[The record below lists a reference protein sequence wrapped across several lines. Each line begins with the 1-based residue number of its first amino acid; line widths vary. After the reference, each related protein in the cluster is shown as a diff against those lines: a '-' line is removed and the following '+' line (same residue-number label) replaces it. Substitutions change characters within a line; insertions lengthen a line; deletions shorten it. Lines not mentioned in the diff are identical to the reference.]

1 MFNTSLKS
9 NLLIS
14 YSFFIILIF
23 GVGAG
28 SFWYFLQ
35 LSEIQ
40 ELQKNTFSII
50 INLSKLKE
58 FETNFYENEAIDTN
72 FHFTKQSVNQKLFKN
87 TILTIEDEILEIKTD
102 NYYQKAAID
111 SLINSIETNLVSYRN
126 QVDDIISLYH
136 TKGFK
141 DYGLEG
147 KMRFYIH
154 KIENEYPRF
163 NKITLLSTRK
173 IEKDYI
179 IRKDLAYVKKMNVSK
194 KNILNEVRNDSKL
207 TALFQGYFENF
218 DAIVALDSKI
228 GFTNQSG
235 KKLTANTYFHQI
247 ASLSTNLEENVAK
260 SLAVLKADIKVKFI
274 SLLFFTFL
282 IAVLMSFV
290 FRKSIVSNLDELLN
304 AIENNKIGFFKNV
317 PTFKKPSKINEFK
330 TLQNKFLQ
338 MSIAI
343 TEYTTDVEVKNKELI
358 NINSLLKSSNEEL
371 SFQKK
376 ELQKLNTVKETFL
389 SIISHDVK
397 GPLMTLQKFLEI
409 IINSPELLSMNEQ
422 QKHFKKLKD
431 ATDDQLILLQNL
443 LQWSRSQ
450 SEEFTYK
457 PANFNALK
465 MSFDVV
471 RLLQPMAEAKKIS
484 IQNYIENETIHSDV
498 NMTELIVRNILS
510 NAIKYSNVGGVITIQ
525 SHITKNNKIIL
536 EIIDNGVG
544 MAPDLLKKLNEN
556 NFFHSEEGTLKERGT
571 GFGLMFCKSFVEKM
585 GGSLQV
591 DSIVGQGTS
600 VKIMFTHISF
610 SKIRLHKASSN

>member
-23 GVGAG
+23 GVGAS

-58 FETNFYENEAIDTN
+58 YETNFYENESIDSNFYITN
-72 FHFTKQSVNQKLFKN
+72 QSKNQKLLEN
-87 TILTIEDEILEIKTD
+87 TILIIEDRILDINTD
-102 NYYQKAAID
+102 NNYHKKAID
-111 SLINSIETNLVSYRN
+111 SLIEKIGINLLSYRN

-147 KMRFYIH
+147 KMRSYIH
-154 KIENEYPRF
+154 KIEKEYPRF

-173 IEKDYI
+173 NEKDYI
-179 IRKDLAYVKKMNVSK
+179 IRKDLAYVKKMNTSQ

-207 TALFQGYFENF
+207 TALFQGYFACF
-218 DAIVALDSKI
+218 DSIVIIDSKI

-247 ASLSTNLEENVAK
+247 TSLSADLEENVDK

-317 PTFKKPSKINEFK
+317 PTFKKPSKIYEFK

-409 IINSPELLSMNEQ
+409 IINSPELLSMSEQ

-443 LQWSRSQ
+443 LHWSRSQ
-450 SEEFTYK
+450 SEEFIYK

-471 RLLQPMAEAKKIS
+471 RLLQPMADAKKIS
-484 IQNYIENETIHSDV
+484 IQNYIENENIHSDV

-525 SHITKNNKIIL
+525 SHITKNSKFIL

-610 SKIRLHKASSN
+610 SKIRLQKASSN